1 MDCIARSSFTHT
13 HRRIQASHLLAARPH
28 TFANPGT
35 PIEPDLNGQP
45 SASRPHQVPRGGTEP
60 GETPR
65 TSGVPVAPPALRPR
79 RALWQRVQNA
89 LWTGVQKMTLRER
102 KPLPCK
108 VRALRMLALLCSP
121 D

>member
-1 MDCIARSSFTHT
+1 MDCIGRPSFTHT

-45 SASRPHQVPRGGTEP
+45 SASRRHQVPRGGTEP

-65 TSGVPVAPPALRPR
+65 TSGVPVAPPGLRPR
-79 RALWQRVQNA
+79 RALWDRLQTA
-89 LWTGVQKMTLRER
+89 LWPGLQTMTPRGR
-102 KPLPCK
+102 KRL
-108 VRALRMLALLCSP
+108 
-121 D
+121 